1 MAKPVLIIE
10 KGFHVDQFS
19 CSHMCSP
26 GAWEMGGIVLF
37 LLFHLFRLRCAV
49 KQTLTASCS
58 LLCSPLFTGQ
68 QYHLSSISIFQISL
82 RMHKHTHTH
91 QHTNTHN
98 GREKNNVEFWLN
110 CSKTVLGRP
119 WVFGFIAAVPG
130 TNKLCRIL
138 PQVVLLVNDDDGLS
152 QL

>member
-26 GAWEMGGIVLF
+26 RAWEFGGIVLF

-82 RMHKHTHTH
+82 RMHKHTP
-91 QHTNTHN
+91 THN
-98 GREKNNVEFWLN
+98 GREKNNAGFWLN
-110 CSKTVLGRP
+110 CSKTVVGPP

>member
-1 MAKPVLIIE
+1 MLINLVAHTCVPQ
-10 KGFHVDQFS
+10 GL
-19 CSHMCSP
+19 
-26 GAWEMGGIVLF
+26 GRWGGIVLF

-82 RMHKHTHTH
+82 RMHKHTP
-91 QHTNTHN
+91 THN
-98 GREKNNVEFWLN
+98 GREKNNAEFWLN

>member
-1 MAKPVLIIE
+1 MLINLVAHTCVPQGVRSGGNCFVSVVSFISVALCRQTNVDSFVFAALLAALHWSAISFIIN
-10 KGFHVDQFS
+10 FHFS
-19 CSHMCSP
+19 NFT
-26 GAWEMGGIVLF
+26 AN
-37 LLFHLFRLRCAV
+37 A
-49 KQTLTASCS
+49 QT
-58 LLCSPLFTGQ
+58 
-68 QYHLSSISIFQISL
+68 Y
-82 RMHKHTHTH
+82 THTH
-91 QHTNTHN
+91 QHANTHN
-98 GREKNNVEFWLN
+98 GREKNNAEFWLN

>member
-1 MAKPVLIIE
+1 MLINLVAHTCVPQGLGRWGE
-10 KGFHVDQFS
+10 
-19 CSHMCSP
+19 
-26 GAWEMGGIVLF
+26 IVLF

-82 RMHKHTHTH
+82 RMHKHTP
-91 QHTNTHN
+91 THN
-98 GREKNNVEFWLN
+98 GREKNNGEFWLN